1 MEEKYNPKRT
11 PLENWIEWV
20 ESVSIAVGVVILI
33 FVFIAKPANVQ
44 GSSMLPTLEDGEKIF
59 ITDFLYTPAK
69 GDIVVIDSYNN
80 YKITL
85 VKRVIATAGDEIDI
99 DFETGDVF
107 INKTKIKEP
116 YIYAPTTTKWD
127 VQFPVV
133 VPENNVFV
141 MGDNRP
147 GSKDS
152 RNSEVGF
159 VDERDIMGKAFF
171 RVSPTSKIGIIK

>member
-11 PLENWIEWV
+11 PVENWIEWV
-20 ESVSIAVGVVILI
+20 ESVSIAVAVVILL
-33 FVFIAKPANVQ
+33 FVFVAKPANVQ
-44 GSSMLPTLEDGEKIF
+44 GSSMVPTLADGEKIL
-59 ITDFLYTPAK
+59 ITDLFYTPSN

-85 VKRVIATAGDEIDI
+85 VKRVIATQGDEIDI
-99 DFETGDVF
+99 DFKTGDVF
-107 INKTKIKEP
+107 INKEKIDEP
-116 YIYAPTTTKWD
+116 YIFAPTTTKWD
-127 VQFPVV
+127 VEFPLV
-133 VPENNVFV
+133 VPENKVFV

-159 VDERDIMGKAFF
+159 VDVRDVMGKAFL
-171 RVSPTSKIGIIK
+171 RLSPATKIGIIK